1 MKRRPPGSTLTDPLF
16 PYTALF
22 RSSNGDV
29 WVYKPDD
36 WQPVNSLPALNVAT
50 LDATTLDA
58 TALDM
63 TAETQSLQA
72 TDDNPLLADL
82 IDWSDEDGDL
92 LTFGFTDLNSDA
104 GSGSLVLHGVDRK
117 STRLN
122 SSH

>member
-1 MKRRPPGSTLTDPLF
+1 M
-16 PYTALF
+16 
-22 RSSNGDV
+22 
-29 WVYKPDD
+29 PDD

-92 LTFGFTDLNSDA
+92 LTFGFTDLTSAA
-104 GSGSLVLHGVDRK
+104 GRGALVLTGVIQTAGQEIVVSAEQLLNGELLWMPDRK
-117 STRLN
+117 R
-122 SSH
+122 